1 MESTQNAEAK
11 VLDTA
16 AGSADVAQAAVPATG
31 AQAVPTSGVLSGAS
45 KGVEIVRDGA
55 RIPVDAATAL
65 QVGDRVVVPDGGTAN
80 VAFPAS
86 AANPNPLIGV
96 FSGGSDAVIGVKS
109 LAPGVDQVVVD
120 LAAGDFVVAP
130 PDMTQIESS
139 LLVRKK
145 GAVADVGGWLLPLGL
160 LGLAGAAAALGGGG
174 GGDTPPPPPVEPP
187 SPPPPPGE
195 PPSPPPPPVEPPSPP
210 PPPVEPPSP
219 PPPPVEPPPPPPPPA
234 GAAMG
239 FLDPTA
245 TLVDNLTDGLE
256 QSPLGLGGALNP
268 LDGLVSTVTDTGNSL
283 LAPIVGVE
291 FGANNPN
298 SLDSVDALVSELT
311 GGLVAVP
318 LSPLLDTAI
327 TSGVTGTLLQ
337 PLNLQVDFVTD
348 GLTNALGSTGLLGLG
363 GAVGAGGLLAPLS
376 GLMGGLGGT
385 GGLLDPLGALG
396 NMATGEGTPGAVVGT
411 GGNFIE
417 NATGNGSTPPAIP
430 PISSSPDL
438 ALLGSSPLGGLLGIL
453 K

>member
-16 AGSADVAQAAVPATG
+16 AGSAEVAQAAVPAAAG

-139 LLVRKK
+139 LMVRKK
-145 GAVADVGGWLLPLGL
+145 GLVADVGGWLLPLGL

-174 GGDTPPPPPVEPP
+174 GDTPPPPPTDPT
-187 SPPPPPGE
+187 SPPPP
-195 PPSPPPPPVEPPSPP
+195 SDPPPPPSVPVEP

-219 PPPPVEPPPPPPPPA
+219 PPPPVEPPPPPPAPPPPV
-234 GAAMG
+234 GATMG

-245 TLVDNLTDGLE
+245 TLVDNLTDGLA

-268 LDGLVSTVTDTGNSL
+268 LDGLVSTVTDMGNSL

-311 GGLVAVP
+311 GGLVAAL

-327 TSGVTGTLLQ
+327 TSGVTSTLIQ

-348 GLTNALGSTGLLGLG
+348 GLTNALGATGLLGLG
-363 GAVGAGGLLAPLS
+363 GAVGAGGLLAPLT
-376 GLMGGLGGT
+376 GLMGGLGGL
-385 GGLLDPLGALG
+385 GGLLDPLGVLG
-396 NMATGEGTPGAVVGT
+396 NTATGEGTPGAVVGT

-430 PISSSPDL
+430 PISSSPDP
-438 ALLGSSPLGGLLGIL
+438 ALLGASPLGGLLGIL